1 MAVGVHSEGDFA
13 VTAVSAQP
21 LVHNTYVAVLLRDV
35 VLVDDG
41 FRRQM
46 IAHTPPH

>member
-1 MAVGVHSEGDFA
+1 
-13 VTAVSAQP
+13 
-21 LVHNTYVAVLLRDV
+21 VLLRDV